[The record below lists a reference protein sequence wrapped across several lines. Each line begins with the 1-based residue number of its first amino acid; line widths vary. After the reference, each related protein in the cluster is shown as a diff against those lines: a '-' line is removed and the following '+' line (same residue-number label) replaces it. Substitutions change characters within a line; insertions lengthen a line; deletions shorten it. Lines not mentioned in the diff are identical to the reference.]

1 MNYMILKD
9 VIILCEYKKKIM
21 IEILDVR
28 LRKLVTVILKYIYII
43 YKEVNKVFVAKNL
56 TLWVIKNIQT

>member
-43 YKEVNKVFVAKNL
+43 YKEVNKVFVAKKL